1 MNEYLIRCRRKFGE
15 SKRPS
20 LFVTYMTA
28 GQMLI
33 YLKDLMQL
41 GELTEVKTIR
51 WEADFM
57 MKDFRKRISLMFFPA
72 IEGMVFIDYDVIR
85 IRMTS

>member
-1 MNEYLIRCRRKFGE
+1 
-15 SKRPS
+15 
-20 LFVTYMTA
+20 
-28 GQMLI
+28 MLI

-57 MKDFRKRISLMFFPA
+57 MKDFRKRIQLMFFPA
-72 IEGMVFIDYDVIR
+72 IEGMFF
-85 IRMTS
+85 